1 MINKRNQAI
10 PRQQVQ
16 QQINSLPW

>member
-1 MINKRNQAI
+1 MVNKRNQAI
-10 PRQQVQ
+10 PKQQVQ

>member
-1 MINKRNQAI
+1 MVNKRNQAI

-16 QQINSLPW
+16 QQISSLPW

>member
-1 MINKRNQAI
+1 MVNKRNQAI